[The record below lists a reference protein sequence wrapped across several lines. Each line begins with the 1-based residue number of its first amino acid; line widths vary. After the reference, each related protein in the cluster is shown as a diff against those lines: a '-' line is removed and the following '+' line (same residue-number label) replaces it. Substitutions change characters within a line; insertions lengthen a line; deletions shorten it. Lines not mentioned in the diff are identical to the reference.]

1 MVEAVRRAS
10 EETPPATRPPQSTS
24 LAVGLLILAVIGH
37 ACALQLI
44 EVKPYAVFQHY
55 RPWDW
60 MVSGQSFAVWAV
72 AAQAIIVAA
81 VAWRVRASLRA
92 AAGQTLSA
100 RGWLVVVALAGFSL
114 AVPMLSVS
122 RFLGELIFAGA
133 VALVAALD
141 LGLAALVIPGPLM
154 SRAVAWV
161 EARLTLRPGPAEVQP
176 WDRRLPAVVAIWVTL
191 LAAATTHVVFERVPH
206 IDDSVSNYFQA
217 KYFAA
222 GHLFLPAPPDAPSFH
237 VDQVITE
244 PTRWYG
250 YAFPGWPM
258 VLAVGV
264 RLGVPWLVN
273 PVLGGLL
280 ILLGHALVRRRFDR
294 GTANVTILML
304 AVSPWLIFMSA
315 EFMAQ
320 PLTGALVLLAVL
332 AFDHASERAPSGWAR
347 WAALAGL
354 AIGALALTRAIE
366 AALVVA
372 ALGLSTGLDR
382 RLLRAL
388 PAAVVTGLVAASVAA
403 LLLAYN
409 QAVTG
414 RATYPPHMAWSDRQ
428 WGPGVDRLG
437 FGPGIGIRAWP
448 HLDPLPGH
456 GLPDVILNANKNAFM
471 AQIDL
476 FGWASGSL
484 LFIWLAFGIGRWHRG
499 DGLMLALVATVVL
512 GYSAYWFS
520 GGPDFGPRY
529 WYPLMVPLATLTA
542 RGAQM
547 ASDRLQ
553 RRRPRSHAGARIGVV
568 ILAASVSA
576 AGVTLPW
583 RAVTKYYRYRGIG
596 GEVRMLAAARGF
608 EHALVFVRSGD
619 RDYKSAFVLNPATL
633 DGPATVYAFDA
644 GAANRAA
651 VVARFADRPVWVIG
665 RPRASAE
672 KEGPLEVIAGP
683 LSPGTVPP
691 GPEASGTGR

>member
-1 MVEAVRRAS
+1 MA
-10 EETPPATRPPQSTS
+10 PRPPQSTS
-24 LAVGLLILAVIGH
+24 VAVGLLILAVIGH

-44 EVKPYAVFQHY
+44 EVRPYAVFQHY
-55 RPWDW
+55 RPWGW
-60 MVSGQSFAVWAV
+60 MLSGQSLAVWGV
-72 AAQAIIVAA
+72 AAQAIVVAI
-81 VAWRVRASLRA
+81 VAWRLRASLRVA
-92 AAGQTLSA
+92 AAHSLSA
-100 RGWLVVVALAGFSL
+100 VGWLVVAGLAVFSL
-114 AVPMLSVS
+114 AVPVLSVS
-122 RFLGELIFAGA
+122 RYVGELVLAGG

-141 LGLAALVIPGPLM
+141 LALAALVLPDALV
-154 SRAVAWV
+154 SRAAAWV
-161 EARLTLRPGPAEVQP
+161 EARVTVRPGPAEARP

-191 LAAATTHVVFERVPH
+191 LAAATTYLVFERVPH

-237 VDQVITE
+237 VDQVIIE
-244 PTRWYG
+244 PTKWYG
-250 YAFPGWPM
+250 YAFPGWPV
-258 VLAVGV
+258 VLGVGV
-264 RLGVPWLVN
+264 WLGVPWLVN
-273 PVLGGLL
+273 PILGGLL
-280 ILLGHALVRRRFDR
+280 VILGHALVRRRFDR

-315 EFMAQ
+315 EFMPQ
-320 PLTGALVLLAVL
+320 PLTAVLVLLAVL
-332 AFDHASERAPSGWAR
+332 AFDHASEHARSAWAR
-347 WAALAGL
+347 WAVLAGL
-354 AIGALALTRAIE
+354 TVGALALTRAIE
-366 AALVVA
+366 AALVAA
-372 ALGLSTGLDR
+372 ALGLSTVLDR
-382 RLLRAL
+382 RLVRAL
-388 PAAVVTGLVAASVAA
+388 PAALVAGLVAASVAA

-456 GLPDVILNANKNAFM
+456 GLPDVVLNANKNAFM

-476 FGWASGSL
+476 FGWATGSL

-499 DGLMLALVATVVL
+499 DALMLALVAAFVL

-529 WYPLMVPLATLTA
+529 WYPLIVPLATVTA

-547 ASDRLQ
+547 ASDLLQ
-553 RRRPRSHAGARIGVV
+553 RPRRRSYAGARIGVLIV
-568 ILAASVSA
+568 AASVSA
-576 AGVTLPW
+576 AVVTLPW
-583 RAVTKYYRYRGIG
+583 RATTKYYRYRGIG
-596 GEVRMLAAARGF
+596 GEVRTLAAAHGF

-633 DGPATVYAFDA
+633 DGPATVYASDA

-665 RPRASAE
+665 RPRATAGTE
-672 KEGPLEVIAGP
+672 APLEVIAGP
-683 LSPGTVPP
+683 LAPGTVPS